1 MKVGTNERTL
11 RPVSGLKRYREIVNF
26 FALFAYWIAIEW
38 DSSNKAGLLNIEQGS
53 IGLRVAGAS
62 VKGCLIEITS
72 SSTGRQAVLGKS

>member
-1 MKVGTNERTL
+1 ML
-11 RPVSGLKRYREIVNF
+11 
-26 FALFAYWIAIEW
+26 AIEW